1 MLFRKSII
9 NVWVCVSLIHSRP
22 STTSVNRSGSA
33 SRSGRCGFT
42 VSGVALRRRDRT
54 GERAAALGY
63 EVERILGLG
72 VTDFAGGVIRLAVIF
87 PPSKATGICFQP
99 VAPY

>member
-1 MLFRKSII
+1 MG
-9 NVWVCVSLIHSRP
+9 VSLVHSRP

-33 SRSGRCGFT
+33 SRSGRCGFI

-54 GERAAALGY
+54 GERAASWALGY

-72 VTDFAGGVIRLAVIF
+72 VTEFAGGVIRLAVIF
-87 PPSKATGICFQP
+87 PPSKATGICF
-99 VAPY
+99 